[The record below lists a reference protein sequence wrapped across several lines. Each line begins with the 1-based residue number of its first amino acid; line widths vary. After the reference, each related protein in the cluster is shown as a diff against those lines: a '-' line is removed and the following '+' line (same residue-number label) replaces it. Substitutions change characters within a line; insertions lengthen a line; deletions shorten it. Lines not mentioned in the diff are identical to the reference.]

1 MMEKEK
7 EGRKTTRM
15 DAVCEMQASAKACKP
30 HCQLHLGEAIRANS
44 CLDPRLPWAN
54 LEEDLTNF
62 TLKAELKT
70 NVKLNP
76 PFGTPVTLKS
86 VPHRAS
92 HRSTGEDGAT
102 DDLVPLSLT
111 NGGEEACP
119 CFYGDSQVSK
129 GYSGTSKTAGAWHAP
144 EATIFLNG

>member
-1 MMEKEK
+1 
-7 EGRKTTRM
+7 M
-15 DAVCEMQASAKACKP
+15 DAVCEMQASAQACKP
-30 HCQLHLGEAIRANS
+30 PLSAHLGEAICANS
-44 CLDPRLPWAN
+44 CLDPWLSWAN

-76 PFGTPVTLKS
+76 PFGTLVTLKGF
-86 VPHRAS
+86 PHRAS
-92 HRSTGEDGAT
+92 HLSTGEDGAT

-119 CFYGDSQVSK
+119 CFYGDSQVAK
-129 GYSGTSKTAGAWHAP
+129 GYSGTSKAANAWHAP
-144 EATIFLNG
+144 ETTVFLNG

>member
-1 MMEKEK
+1 MKQKVRERDSAAMGKEK
-7 EGRKTTRM
+7 EGRKATRM
-15 DAVCEMQASAKACKP
+15 NAVCEMQARAQACKP

-44 CLDPRLPWAN
+44 CLDPRLSWAN

-70 NVKLNP
+70 NVKLNS
-76 PFGTPVTLKS
+76 PFGTLVTLKS
-86 VPHRAS
+86 FPHLR
-92 HRSTGEDGAT
+92 TGEDRAT

-119 CFYGDSQVSK
+119 CFYRDSQVSK
-129 GYSGTSKTAGAWHAP
+129 
-144 EATIFLNG
+144 